1 MRVEVEE
8 KTEDR
13 RKFSQ
18 VEEMKTESFAGLSHL
33 YSLDAPEQPES
44 LSCSD

>member
-33 YSLDAPEQPES
+33 YSLDALEHS
-44 LSCSD
+44 NSWSC